1 MPTII
6 GDGATSWGNPIP
18 TPKKAASKK
27 LQPKPSTPFIDFF
40 RRLAADGHTK
50 NERKSRVKQYVA
62 EKVDESNRTNGR
74 YADSLYDPA
83 AYKQQYDGGKLF
95 GKITGGLIKDSIDP
109 ALAAKLQAIGDSA
122 RNSLC
127 SRMRHM
133 LGDAN
138 GNVFNSKNRKW
149 FVCRYANQILPVS
162 EGTWSETAGV
172 WVSQHGLQ
180 TSFHR
185 STVQNG
191 WVLRER
197 CHRFAPTVARY
208 QVGEWDWIDRDF
220 AREAGIYRFI
230 ERHSAWVPEAI
241 VEELGLSLLNEDGNA
256 IGGYH
261 SSRNVVGKIPSA
273 QYDGRKLPLLMGL
286 ELEVEA
292 TGLYSPE
299 SVAHKWLKMMGIVQ
313 IGDKKHRYCATEH
326 DGSLS
331 NGFEC
336 VTGYT
341 GLDVHAKALAPLK
354 DRPFRDDLRSHET
367 TTCGLHVHIDRMN
380 MTPLHAYK
388 LNLFIN
394 DKANQKLMY
403 AIARRYNHDRYA
415 AMAPKEGDAK
425 IMGDYVRRLREA
437 HPGTLAA
444 RAMPGVAGL
453 KARRDYSALMRARYK
468 DIIGSANGSRYQAVN
483 FSNRNTVEYRLFR
496 GSLRYETIMAC
507 LEFTRASWLFAYQL
521 SKNEMTTEAFLKF
534 ICEPANRP
542 DTKFLREYLTL
553 KGFDTKERTE
563 YEVPKTRLQQVI
575 IEAEDP
581 ALNLPAPKKNK
592 LYQPQAVA
600 A

>member
-1 MPTII
+1 MPTTNRS
-6 GDGATSWGNPIP
+6 GWG
-18 TPKKAASKK
+18 TPPEKKGASKK
-27 LQPKPSTPFIDFF
+27 LQPKPSTDFIDFF
-40 RRLAADGHTK
+40 RRLGIDGHTK
-50 NERKSRVKQYVA
+50 NERKARIKQHMA
-62 EKVDESNRTNGR
+62 ERVDETTRPNGR

-95 GKITGGLIKDSIDP
+95 GKITGGLIKDDVDS
-109 ALAAKLQAIGDSA
+109 ALLVKLQALGDSA
-122 RNSLC
+122 RNRLC
-127 SRMRHM
+127 DRLRSKF
-133 LGDAN
+133 GDMN
-138 GNVFNSKNRKW
+138 GHAFNSKDRKW
-149 FVCRYANQILPVS
+149 FLCNYSNQIQPVTN
-162 EGTWSETAGV
+162 GTWSASAAL
-172 WVSQHGLQ
+172 WVSADGLRS
-180 TSFHR
+180 SFR
-185 STVQNG
+185 QSVVQSD
-191 WVLRER
+191 WIQRDQ
-197 CHRFAPTVARY
+197 CHRFAPTIEHYHSGA
-208 QVGEWDWIDRDF
+208 WDWIDRNF
-220 AREAGIYRFI
+220 AREAGVYRFI
-230 ERHSAWVPEAI
+230 ERNSTWVPEAI
-241 VEELGLSLLNEDGNA
+241 AEEELGLSLLNEDGNA

-292 TGLYSPE
+292 TGLSSPE
-299 SVAHKWLKMMGIVQ
+299 GVAHKWLKMMGIVQ

-341 GLDVHAKALAPLK
+341 GLDVHALALLPLK
-354 DRPFRDDLRSHET
+354 DKPFRDSLRSHET

-388 LNLFIN
+388 LNLFVN
-394 DKANQKLMY
+394 DAKNQKLMY

-425 IMGDYVRRLREA
+425 IMGDYVRRLRESV
-437 HPGTLAA
+437 PSVSLA
-444 RAMPGVAGL
+444 RATAKGVAGL
-453 KARRDYSALMRARYK
+453 KARRDYSALMRSRYK

-483 FSNRNTVEYRLFR
+483 FANRNTVEYRLFR

-521 SKNEMTTEAFLKF
+521 SKSEMTTEAFLKF

-553 KGFDTKERTE
+553 KGFDTKERTQ

-592 LYQPQAVA
+592 LHQSQAVA